1 MPFFRPPLHP
11 RSALPPPRRVGFRC
25 PTPVGHGRGLASR
38 PGCAGPGEGVGSP
51 WLHLATSG
59 VRRYRFAPPASAR
72 LRPASP
78 TPGERGRRRSVPA
91 TSPAASRCSPSLAT
105 LSVCLWWCLTE
116 SGRGYCRPTLLPY
129 PSASTACR
137 RPSLCSDADL
147 LCPLSALTLATGQ
160 VFTADHASVSIV
172 PQSLPSAAA
181 TA

>member
-1 MPFFRPPLHP
+1 MRPSPGLQPATRSVAGFRLPSFGPPLHP
-11 RSALPPPRRVGFRC
+11 RITLPPPRRVGLRF

-59 VRRYRFAPPASAR
+59 VRRYCSAPPASAR

-105 LSVCLWWCLTE
+105 LSVCLRSCFAD
-116 SGRGYCRPTLLPY
+116 SGGTAAPPNISANTLAHPIIGPLCKVAEPCQLC
-129 PSASTACR
+129 ASTLRC
-137 RPSLCSDADL
+137 
-147 LCPLSALTLATGQ
+147 
-160 VFTADHASVSIV
+160 ASPTV
-172 PQSLPSAAA
+172 
-181 TA
+181 T